1 MIRTRG
7 KRNLNKALRSSSE
20 PVHTDGLRPHA
31 ETAEPSEV
39 VAVMADAMSFRQ
51 SGNVTRGKG
60 EGGC

>member
-7 KRNLNKALRSSSE
+7 KRNPNKALCSSSE
-20 PVHTDGLRPHA
+20 SVYIDGLLPHA
-31 ETAEPSEV
+31 ETAESSEV